1 MPLNSGLA
9 LRWEEPEQAHR
20 VSATTCPDI
29 IGVGCPVCIVFHLFA
44 GALVNFA
51 KVQFAHRDAVFY
63 RADIDT

>member
-1 MPLNSGLA
+1 
-9 LRWEEPEQAHR
+9 
-20 VSATTCPDI
+20 
-29 IGVGCPVCIVFHLFA
+29 VGCPVCIVFHLFA